1 MDRKKKETREHDVFR
16 EAEEQ
21 FGVLLGILRQ
31 LRSPEGG
38 CPWDIRQ
45 RKEDIGR
52 YLIEEAY
59 ELIEAIGEGSP
70 AHQCEEM
77 GDLLFQILF
86 LARISEEKGEFDIS
100 QVLQGIAE
108 KMIRRH
114 PHVFKGETVETV
126 GEVKANWERI
136 KQEVEHKEKR
146 AGILSGVSKS
156 LPALIRAQKITEKAA
171 EVGFDWEHIG
181 GVLQKVEEEIR
192 ELKGALQSNKE
203 AAVKEEIGD
212 ILFSVVNLS
221 RFAGVNA
228 EDALRNT
235 VEKFMKRFDFVEK
248 GLEREGKSVGG
259 ATLEEMDRLWDEAKG
274 KIE

>member
-1 MDRKKKETREHDVFR
+1 METNKSDTRFR
-16 EAEEQ
+16 GAEEA
-21 FGVLLGILRQ
+21 FGILLGILRQ

-45 RKEDIGR
+45 RKEDISR

-59 ELIEAIGEGSP
+59 ELVEAIEGSSP
-70 AHQCEEM
+70 VHQCEEM

-100 QVLQGIAE
+100 RVLQGIAE

-114 PHVFKGETVETV
+114 PHVFKGEVVETV

-136 KQEVEHKEKR
+136 KEELEHKKKP
-146 AGILSGVSKS
+146 AGILSGVSKA
-156 LPALIRAQKITEKAA
+156 LPALIRAQRITEKAA
-171 EVGFDWEHIG
+171 EVGFDWERIG
-181 GVLQKVEEEIR
+181 DVLLKIEEEIR
-192 ELKGALQSNKE
+192 ELKGALESRKQP
-203 AAVKEEIGD
+203 AVKEEIGD

-221 RFAGVNA
+221 RFAGVDA
-228 EDALRNT
+228 EEALRNT
-235 VEKFMKRFDFVEK
+235 VEKFMKRFEFVEK
-248 GLEREGKSVGG
+248 ELERQGKPVKG